1 MSERDL
7 VVRQGS
13 LTEIESAMTAATTDL
28 TSHLT
33 SLLATVDTTMAGWTD
48 ETPSRIAQRAYE
60 QRLRDGITR
69 LTAALDSISSAV
81 ATHRE
86 AAREAEVQNVAIVG

>member
-1 MSERDL
+1 MSEREL

-13 LTEIESAMTAATTDL
+13 LTEIESAMSAATTDL

-48 ETPSRIAQRAYE
+48 ETPSRAAQRAYE